1 MLRVQHVRKLN
12 TPMNVELVGGQ
23 EVFEPQT
30 DGRASPS
37 VPWLISCHM
46 TVRKKPPTADDA
58 PHHVI
63 RMCTRT
69 KTL

>member
-1 MLRVQHVRKLN
+1 MLRVPRVRQRN
-12 TPMNVELVGGQ
+12 TPMHVEWVGGH
-23 EVFEPQT
+23 EVFAPQT

-37 VPWLISCHM
+37 VPWRIACHR